1 MAIASNN
8 ELRDNIKLLEERR
21 IVQGQ
26 LLKEEFSQVVE
37 NLKPSNIIKNSLG
50 GMASSPHVLRNI
62 IIGVTGVTAAY
73 FSRRKLKRSKNNP
86 VRKLMT
92 TVIQAGIASLIAVK
106 GEVIKE
112 KVYLIFKNIFSKKST
127 EEYSRTTS
135 L

>member
-1 MAIASNN
+1 MAITSTT

-21 IVQGQ
+21 VVQGQ

-37 NLKPSNIIKNSLG
+37 SLKPSNIIKNSFS
-50 GMASSPHVLRNI
+50 GMASSPHVMRNI
-62 IIGVTGVTAAY
+62 IIGVMGVTAAY
-73 FSRRKLKRSKNNP
+73 FSRKKLKKSRNNP
-86 VRKLMT
+86 VRKLMA
-92 TVIQAGIASLIAVK
+92 TVIQAGIASLLAVK

-127 EEYSRTTS
+127 EEYSGSTS